1 MRAIRMH
8 FHAQIS
14 EESNSHILFNF
25 SAVYIGRISM
35 YDSVHIERVL
45 QNDRMQQ
52 HMNRLIIDHFCFSL
66 GS

>member
-14 EESNSHILFNF
+14 EESNPRVLF